1 MRGRGRGRGER
12 ERGESEPEKEDEQV
26 VERQTVYVNSTEAAA
41 AAVGA
46 LATCVNVVA
55 AAHDCER
62 EACGSAVGWMKNGN
76 GLQPHRTAPLWRVC
90 LE

>member
-1 MRGRGRGRGER
+1 MRGRGRG

-26 VERQTVYVNSTEAAA
+26 VERQTVYVNSTEAAAA